1 MPRTITALT
10 VLASLVSTSTV
21 AFARPSSIRL
31 TKDQID
37 AAEQAVFMNF
47 PHNDKPAVQ
56 ECEKQEKPDATAA
69 ELLALAD
76 CYHSAFLQGGAIDNW
91 EKVIAMAPKSP
102 EAKTAQRELG
112 PAYEAWGEYDKAA
125 TNYDAYARAYHDET
139 DARDAE
145 VRAVCTWEQL
155 GQDKDA
161 RLGLKYLTTWKKIRF
176 DADHLCD
183 AVRPIQPPAP

>member
-1 MPRTITALT
+1 MPNRFTALT
-10 VLASLVSTSTV
+10 VLAGVAGTSAV
-21 AFARPSSIRL
+21 AFARPTSIRL

-37 AAEQAVFMNF
+37 AAEQAVAASL
-47 PHNDKPAVQ
+47 PHNDTQHVR
-56 ECEKQEKPDATAA
+56 ECEKQDKPDATGA

-76 CYHSAFLQGGAIDNW
+76 CYRSALAPGLAIQTW
-91 EKVIAMAPKSP
+91 ERTISTAPASA

-125 TNYDAYARAYHDET
+125 HAYDVYARTYRGEA

-155 GQDKDA
+155 GDDDDA
-161 RLGLKYLTTWKKIRF
+161 ARGLKYLATWRKIRF

>member
-1 MPRTITALT
+1 MPRTLTVLT
-10 VLASLVSTSTV
+10 VLASLAGTTV
-21 AFARPSSIRL
+21 VALAHPKSIRL
-31 TKDQID
+31 TQEQID
-37 AAEQAVFMNF
+37 AAEEAVHQAQ
-47 PHNDKPAVQ
+47 PHNDTPHVR
-56 ECEKQEKPDATAA
+56 ECEKQEKDDATGA

-76 CYHSAFLQGGAIDNW
+76 CYQSALAPGGAIQVW
-91 EKVIAMAPKSP
+91 ERVVAEMPKSP
-102 EAKTAQRELG
+102 EAKTALRALG

-125 TNYDAYARAYHDET
+125 ADYDAYARAYHGEA

-155 GQDKDA
+155 GTDDA
-161 RLGLKYLTTWKKIRF
+161 AARGLTYLGTWRKIRF